1 MAVRIEATNRYPDPI
16 ATEDRIVSRIKVNYA
31 PFTLVSLEQVKIPG
45 PRIGRSHEFDR
56 MGVANAR
63 NPTVI
68 SRPRIFCFSEPF
80 RLHSADHADVPQML
94 LYRVQDFPKHPGY
107 LDHRIRSPERK
118 RRNGYHPSLEHLLIP
133 AKIEKYEI
141 FGNPHVPRPNH
152 LTVTISPV
160 VNGSLNLHDR
170 VIQRSLALRW
180 LSTEHYG
187 SDHIDLGSGVRFLA
201 P

>member
-56 MGVANAR
+56 MGVANGR
-63 NPTVI
+63 NPTVVP
-68 SRPRIFCFSEPF
+68 RPRIFWFSKPF
-80 RLHSADHADVPQML
+80 RLHSPDYADVSQML
-94 LYRVQDFPKHPGY
+94 LYRVKDFPKHPGY

-141 FGNPHVPRPNH
+141 FRNPHVPRPND
-152 LTVTISPV
+152 LPATIRHV

-170 VIQRSLALRW
+170 VVQRRLALRR
-180 LSTEHYG
+180 LATENYG
-187 SDHIDLGSGVRFLA
+187 SGHIARDTSVRFLA

>member
-16 ATEDRIVSRIKVNYA
+16 ATEDRVVFRIKMNYA
-31 PFTLVSLEQVKIPG
+31 PFTLLSLEQVKIS
-45 PRIGRSHEFDR
+45 RIRTNRSHEFDR
-56 MGVANAR
+56 MGVANGR

-68 SRPRIFCFSEPF
+68 PRPRIFCVSKPF
-80 RLHSADHADVPQML
+80 RLHSADYADVSQML
-94 LYRVQDFPKHPGY
+94 LYRVKDFSKHPGY

-118 RRNGYHPSLEHLLIP
+118 RRNGDHPSLEYLLIP
-133 AKIEKYEI
+133 AKIEKYEV
-141 FGNPHVPRPNH
+141 FGNPHVPRPNDSPS
-152 LTVTISPV
+152 TISPV

-170 VIQRSLALRW
+170 VVQRRLALRR
-180 LSTEHYG
+180 LATEHYG